1 MNLEKFIKD
10 KLSNHEFEYSEQ
22 AWDKMEKLLD
32 KKAGNISPINIFSG
46 AAVKYFIIGLSSVAI
61 IGTSIWFLNDN
72 NSETIPNIEET
83 KTSEN
88 NRTSF
93 TEDNMDLKVYDLKTE
108 ESILNNKNIEPKA
121 ERIAYPEIAA
131 NYNLQIDVND
141 LLLNDLIETEEPL
154 VEDEELPI
162 IAVFGDNYEDYYFI
176 PNPNIKVYDLP
187 EPANKTKFEG
197 QHTDVKDKRPMQKP
211 KKKVFEKKKRT
222 LRELLG
228 L

>member
-22 AWDKMEKLLD
+22 AWDKMEKLLN
-32 KKAGNISPINIFSG
+32 KQASSISPINIFSG

-72 NSETIPNIEET
+72 NTETLPNIE
-83 KTSEN
+83 KINTSESN
-88 NRTSF
+88 SASF
-93 TEDNMDLKVYDLKTE
+93 TEDNTDLKLYDLKTE

-121 ERIAYPEIAA
+121 ERIAYTEIAA

-141 LLLNDLIETEEPL
+141 LLLNNLIETEEPL

-162 IAVFGDNYEDYYFI
+162 KAVFGDNYEDYYFI

-187 EPANKTKFEG
+187 EPTNKTKFEG